1 MDKKTRFCSRLV
13 GLGLKMGD
21 QMPQL
26 LGKYEMLQRL
36 AQGGMGEVFLA
47 RQTGMAGFDRLA
59 ILKTL
64 KAELASRPGFI
75 DQFLDEARVAAT
87 LNHPNIV
94 SIYEVGQAEGT
105 YFIAMEYIAG
115 VDLAR
120 LWVAAAKAKL
130 GLPFH
135 VSVKILHDAAL
146 GLHHAHHA
154 KDVRGDRLEVVHRDV
169 SPQNIMVRG
178 DGVTKVVDFGI
189 AKAENRMSHTQVGT
203 VKGKLQYMSPEQVQ
217 GERLDGRSDQFSLG
231 VVLWEMCTGKRLFK
245 SKVEVETLNRI
256 MAADV
261 PPPSTVVPAFPEEL
275 ESVIL
280 KMLSR
285 KPQDRFESC
294 GEAAE
299 ALAAYLDHSPVE
311 GRVKVSEF
319 VQEVV
324 GSELAKRSADLA
336 KTLESAPVQVPPQ
349 VTVRSQGA
357 EVRLDDEAKLHQW
370 ILDGKLSRDDECST
384 DGAAWLRLGDRP
396 DLIHLFH
403 EVDARKALE
412 AAPRNQAATGA
423 YAPSLSDSHMVTM
436 TTPAGAGGVPSE
448 SGHPSPTP
456 VTAPR
461 SAHPASHPSQVHP
474 RSYPQT
480 GSHTLGAIPE
490 PHPQTFQ
497 APASWQTQGH
507 DDALDF
513 PPRRSRAGAIF
524 IAFLVLVVVSAGGY
538 YLVAPEKVEALF
550 LGQGAAEVA
559 AIPRVIATDDRSKIE
574 NELQGV
580 QKRMRSLAGE
590 EKATAAAQAALLHAA
605 LSFIDAERARMLS
618 VVAEGE
624 TAAKDA
630 GADPAA
636 ALKEARASAQ
646 EHRVATYRLAGETRA
661 LDPESTLA
669 QLAMA
674 AYQATRGA
682 AEEMRADVAIALK
695 KGAKDTGLANEAST
709 LEALMATEAALDA
722 EAPSAARKSAL
733 EKVNALKA
741 NHPDD
746 IRLGYASIAL
756 QAANANALEKKG
768 EQARQN
774 ALSEVEKFLLE
785 SPQHQRAKWLRSS
798 LAPRK
803 AEKVEKVDPFEGK
816 SFDDLM
822 AAAGRAAKAGRSR
835 TASAAYRAALK
846 KRPRSVP
853 ALVGLGWAS
862 IDRGRNRSAV
872 RLFEKALD
880 YDAGFAEAHFGL
892 AEARRYDGQKARA
905 IASYKRYLELSPS
918 GPDANVAKNAIRSLS
933 E

>member
-1 MDKKTRFCSRLV
+1 
-13 GLGLKMGD
+13 
-21 QMPQL
+21 MPQL

-94 SIYEVGQAEGT
+94 SIYEVGQADGT

-217 GERLDGRSDQFSLG
+217 GEALDGRSDQFSLG

-256 MAADV
+256 LAADV
-261 PPPSTVVPAFPEEL
+261 PPPSSVVPAFPEEL
-275 ESVIL
+275 EAVIL

-285 KPQDRFESC
+285 RPKDRFESC

-299 ALAAYLDHSPVE
+299 ALSTYLDHSPVE

-336 KTLESAPVQVPPQ
+336 KTLESEPVKVPPQ

-412 AAPRNQAATGA
+412 AAPRNQAASSA

-436 TTPAGAGGVPSE
+436 TTPAGSGGVPSE
-448 SGHPSPTP
+448 ASPSSPTP

-461 SAHPASHPSQVHP
+461 SSHPASHPSQVHP

-480 GSHTLGAIPE
+480 GSHAMGAIPE

-497 APASWQTQGH
+497 APASWQTHDH
-507 DDALDF
+507 DDPLDF
-513 PPRRSRAGAIF
+513 PPRRSRAGVIF
-524 IAFLVLVVVSAGGY
+524 IVLLLLVVVGAGGF

-550 LGQGAAEVA
+550 LGQGRVEVA
-559 AIPRVIATDDRSKIE
+559 EIPRVITTDDRAKITNALE
-574 NELQGV
+574 GV
-580 QKRMRSLAGE
+580 QKRMRSVKGK
-590 EKATAAAQAALLHAA
+590 EKATVAAQAALMHAA
-605 LSFIDAERARMLS
+605 LSFIESERARMLS
-618 VVAEGE
+618 VVAEGGATGKE
-624 TAAKDA
+624 
-630 GADPAA
+630 ADPAA
-636 ALKEARASAQ
+636 ALKQARARAQ
-646 EHRVATYRLAGETRA
+646 DHRVATYRLAGEARA
-661 LDPESTLA
+661 LDPEATLA

-695 KGAKDTGLANEAST
+695 KGAKDAGLANEAKT
-709 LEALMATEAALDA
+709 LEALMLTEAALDA
-722 EAPSAARKSAL
+722 EATPAARSAALK
-733 EKVNALKA
+733 KVNALKTI
-741 NHPDD
+741 NPDD
-746 IRLGYASIAL
+746 MRLGYAAVAL
-756 QAANANALEKKG
+756 SAAAANAKEKDG
-768 EQARQN
+768 EAVRQTVL
-774 ALSEVEKFLLE
+774 AEVEKFLLE
-785 SPQHQRAKWLRSS
+785 SPQHQRAKWLRVS

-803 AEKVEKVDPFEGK
+803 AAKAEKVDPFEGK

-822 AAAGRAAKAGRSR
+822 AAGARAAKVGRSR

-846 KRPRSVP
+846 KRPRSVK
-853 ALVGLGWAS
+853 ALAGLGWAS
-862 IDRGRNRSAV
+862 IDRGRNRSAI

-880 YDAGFAEAHFGL
+880 YDAGYAEAHFGL

-905 IASYKRYLELSPS
+905 IASYKRFLELSPT